1 MAISLASLRTQAVQ
15 KPPLML
21 LYGTM
26 GIGKTTFACAAPKP
40 VVLMT
45 EDGLGVINVPH
56 FPKISTWAEFMECIG
71 ALFSEEHAFET
82 LVFDS
87 LDHFEPIVWAEAC
100 QRNGWKDI
108 EQPGYGKGYV
118 AASEVWRE
126 FVDALTALREEK
138 GMAIVMIAHEDIKRF
153 DSPETDPY
161 DRYQVKLH
169 KRAAEYL
176 QEASDMVLFA
186 NWRVA
191 TTKADVGFGQKV
203 TRAVGRGERM
213 LYTEE
218 RPAFDAKNRYSLPPE
233 LPLDWAALQSAL
245 AASLAEPEPQAK
257 AA

>member
-1 MAISLASLRTQAVQ
+1 MAISLASLRTTAVQ
-15 KPPLML
+15 KPPLVL

-26 GIGKTTFACAAPKP
+26 GIGKTTFACSSPSP
-40 VVLMT
+40 VVIMT

-56 FPKISTWAEFMECIG
+56 FPVIKTWTDFMECIG
-71 ALFSEEHAFET
+71 ALYSDEHEFET

-108 EQPGYGKGYV
+108 EAPGYGKGYV
-118 AASEVWRE
+118 EAAAVWRE
-126 FVDALTALREEK
+126 FFDALQALREK

-169 KRAAEYL
+169 KRAGEYL
-176 QEASDMVLFA
+176 QEAADMVLFA
-186 NWRVA
+186 NWKVA

-203 TRAVGRGERM
+203 TRAIGRGERM

-233 LPLDWAALQSAL
+233 LPLEWAALQSAL
-245 AASLAEPEPQAK
+245 AASLAQLEEQAK